1 MLSGKINTLYKK
13 KVYTNHLEKEQQP
26 SRGSAKE
33 RSILFI
39 EKSPKHMKKYPF
51 SLIRAVL

>member
-13 KVYTNHLEKEQQP
+13 KVYTNHLEKKQQP